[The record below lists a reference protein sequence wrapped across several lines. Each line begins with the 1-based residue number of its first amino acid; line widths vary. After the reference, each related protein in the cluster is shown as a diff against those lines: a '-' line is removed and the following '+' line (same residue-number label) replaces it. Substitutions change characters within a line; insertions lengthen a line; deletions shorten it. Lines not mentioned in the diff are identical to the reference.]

1 MIPVLL
7 MLVYPGP
14 DAARPDQPPP
24 QRASD
29 ADRDI
34 AADVLCAAVADGR
47 LTLEE
52 LDARLTAALSARTIT
67 ELATLIADLPDRPA
81 PPPSIAPASRWSVI
95 QSVADARCAHRLAGK
110 ELGVPWV
117 TAGRWVAC
125 GRGRVQ

>member
-14 DAARPDQPPP
+14 GRARADQPP

-47 LTLEE
+47 LTLDE
-52 LDARLTAALSARTIT
+52 LDARLAVALSARTIT
-67 ELATLIADLPDRPA
+67 ELAILIADLPDRRPG
-81 PPPSIAPASRWSVI
+81 PPPTRQLMTRWSLL
-95 QSVADARCAHRLAGK
+95 QSLATARSGQR
-110 ELGVPWV
+110 
-117 TAGRWVAC
+117 
-125 GRGRVQ
+125 